1 MSFNIII
8 LKTIFIVESDLDV
21 DGKLVT
27 VYEIRVTNY
36 DIHNPEHKYL
46 FNWLCDADIT
56 RGYYLFTPYLH
67 NKMFDGCLSID
78 GFRSAVHDWEN
89 DYIQPTYKIPI
100 MPGVHYGTLPIET
113 YESICNQMGDS
124 CARDVKRRTIIYDG
138 IQEEGPTCLGEV
150 LENIGCNRRSMVV
163 ITI

>member
-1 MSFNIII
+1 MSLNIII

-67 NKMFDGCLSID
+67 NKMLDGCLSID

-89 DYIQPTYKIPI
+89 DYLLPTYKIKIPI
-100 MPGVHYGTLPIET
+100 TPLVHYGTLPIET

-124 CARDVKRRTIIYDG
+124 CAREVKRRTVIYDRIRG
-138 IQEEGPTCLGEV
+138 HTCLDEMLV
-150 LENIGCNRRSMVV
+150 NIGCDTHSMVV